1 MTVIDAPRVDHSE
14 PTAFRP
20 DQLSRVSRWRL
31 ASRLARRE
39 VRRRPGRTALVTLLI
54 AVPVFAMTVGSV
66 IGRTQ
71 DLSPDQHYQRNFGSS
86 DLRVQVSDIG
96 DVSST
101 GPANKFSDEALTGML
116 PKGSTWER
124 YLDGYAS
131 IRDATKGRNVEFA
144 DFDLDS
150 PMFAGF
156 IEVNAGRAPHT
167 AAEIALDENTAD
179 AFGVGIGDRLTL
191 LSPAGSW
198 KVTGFVRKVDAFNA
212 NFLVF
217 GEFDHERVAPVQRL
231 EQIYITLPAGAS
243 ISSETATLL
252 AAHGGLEV
260 RPSEA
265 SAIGYGTSFAQ
276 PASATQ
282 TLAWGW
288 VVGALAL
295 AVVGII
301 IASAFATSAR
311 RQLATIGQLSANGAN
326 QRLLRRTLAL
336 QGAWSGAIGAA
347 TGIGA
352 GLLAV
357 TALRSIV
364 DSVIARHL
372 GTYDIAV
379 GDMLVIFVTGVIA
392 ATIAAL
398 VPARSAARVPVIAAL
413 AGRRPLHAV
422 PRRLVPIGLGLFAGG
437 LFMLAVAATG
447 STSGSNG
454 NIFAIVAV
462 VGGFGV
468 LAGMCC
474 LTPLT
479 IDVVGRVGAHLSAS
493 WRLSARSL
501 ARTRTRSAAV
511 VTAIAAAASI
521 AVGGST
527 FISSRQA
534 ESAQTAAHQVE
545 PYPQN
550 AVIITNLRYPAPAPE
565 VNGFADYSALDP
577 IPLPT
582 DVLDRVT
589 NIADGAIHTR
599 RVAVWNPA
607 PVPIGQPGVTAD
619 GTITDAQGSM
629 VIADPFVLDMLGLS
643 TADRA
648 QLAKIGATDLYRSE
662 DGSLAPGTTQARE
675 IDIEGTGTRRYQIVG
690 LADGLRSYAG
700 VFGTLITPEAA
711 TSLGLQIVD
720 EATVITTPQ
729 NLTDS
734 QMTRL
739 AALAGTVGDLQVFDR
754 PSTSTGQPSPGDHV
768 SITAPSPAAKSSAQT
783 IRLAIAAAAL
793 LFTLLVVAIGLGL
806 STAENR
812 DERDVLIAIGARPR
826 TMRRTSAQK
835 TGYLTLAGALLA
847 IPTGLLPIAIV
858 LRSLGTIGTPPP
870 PFAPDWTTIAL
881 VAIAIP
887 LTAATITW
895 IGTAII
901 QRAHP
906 VRMSTLHTD

>member
-1 MTVIDAPRVDHSE
+1 MTVLDAPSVDRSE

-54 AVPVFAMTVGSV
+54 AVPVFAMTVASV

-71 DLSPDQHYQRNFGSS
+71 DLSPDQHYQRNFGAS
-86 DLRVQVSDIG
+86 DLRVQVSDTG
-96 DVSST
+96 DVSS
-101 GPANKFSDEALTGML
+101 GAPLHVFSDQELNGLL

-124 YLDGYAS
+124 YLYGYAS

-156 IEVNAGRAPHT
+156 IEVNAGRSPHV
-167 AAEIALDENTAD
+167 ADEIALDENTAG

-212 NFLVF
+212 NFIVF

-231 EQIYITLPAGAS
+231 EQIYITLPAGTS

-265 SAIGYGTSFAQ
+265 SAIGSGTSFAQ

-282 TLAWGW
+282 TLTWGW

-295 AVVGII
+295 AIVGII

-347 TGIGA
+347 TGIAA

-364 DSVIARHL
+364 DRVIARHL

-379 GDMLVIFVTGVIA
+379 GDMLVIFATGVIA

-422 PRRLVPIGLGLFAGG
+422 PRRLVPIGLGLFGGG

-454 NIFAIVAV
+454 NIFAIVAI

-479 IDVVGRVGAHLSAS
+479 IDLVGRVGAHLSAS

-534 ESAQTAAHQVE
+534 ESANTAATE
-545 PYPQN
+545 IAPYPKN
-550 AVIITNLRYPAPAPE
+550 AVIITNLRYPAPEPE
-565 VNGFADYSALDP
+565 VNGFADVAALDP
-577 IPLPT
+577 IPVPA

-589 NIADGAIHTR
+589 SIADGNLHTR

-607 PVPIGQPGVTAD
+607 PVPIGQPDTTAD
-619 GTITDAQGSM
+619 GTLTDVQGSM

-643 TADRA
+643 PSDRA
-648 QLAKIGATDLYRSE
+648 QLAKVGATDLYRSA
-662 DGSLAPGTTQARE
+662 DGSLAPGTTQALE
-675 IDIEGTGTRRYQIVG
+675 INIEGTGTRRYQIVG
-690 LADGLRSYAG
+690 LADGFRSYAG

-711 TSLGLQIVD
+711 TALGLQTVD
-720 EATVITTPQ
+720 EATIVITPQ
-729 NLTDS
+729 DLTDN
-734 QMTRL
+734 QMTGL
-739 AALAGTVGDLQVFDR
+739 AALAGSVGEMQIFDR
-754 PSTSTGQPSPGDHV
+754 PPTIAGTASPESQI
-768 SITAPSPAAKSSAQT
+768 SIVAPTPRARDAAGT
-783 IRLAIAAAAL
+783 IQLAIAAAAL

-806 STAENR
+806 SAAENR

-835 TGYLTLAGALLA
+835 AGYLTVAGALLA
-847 IPTGLLPIAIV
+847 IPTGLLPIAVV
-858 LRSLGTIGTPPP
+858 LRSTGSIGRQPP
-870 PFAPDWTTIAL
+870 PFAPDWVTVSL

-887 LTAATITW
+887 ITAAAITW
-895 IGTAII
+895 IGTATI

-906 VRMSTLHTD
+906 LRMSTLHSD